1 MDERRIAQTAG
12 IALKIA
18 KKFAGRSTWSQK
30 TKGPGI
36 YAPLKRWS
44 QKGHSKLTTAFMHKV
59 QHAKEHREEAER
71 RQQSRGHASRT
82 PTEEHQRASK
92 APQKAPKAPQDQEAQ
107 KPHKAAKIHAVGSI
121 GSIGSIRSAKTNH
134 EKSHSSTQ
142 AAQHKQPH
150 QFDAKAPKATQ
161 IEKKSR

>member
-1 MDERRIAQTAG
+1 MLNAHGKTAKAKDKSPPLAGSQLVRRRLSQLIPANNNPNKKYHQKMDERRIAQTAG

-30 TKGPGI
+30 SKGPGI

-44 QKGHSKLTTAFMHKV
+44 KKGHSKLTTAFMHKV

-82 PTEEHQRASK
+82 PTEERQRASK
-92 APQKAPKAPQDQEAQ
+92 APQKAP
-107 KPHKAAKIHAVGSI
+107 
-121 GSIGSIRSAKTNH
+121 
-134 EKSHSSTQ
+134 
-142 AAQHKQPH
+142 
-150 QFDAKAPKATQ
+150 
-161 IEKKSR
+161 

>member
-1 MDERRIAQTAG
+1 
-12 IALKIA
+12 
-18 KKFAGRSTWSQK
+18 
-30 TKGPGI
+30 
-36 YAPLKRWS
+36 
-44 QKGHSKLTTAFMHKV
+44 MHKV

-82 PTEEHQRASK
+82 PTEERQRASK
-92 APQKAPKAPQDQEAQ
+92 APQKAQQKAQKDQEAQ
-107 KPHKAAKIHAVGSI
+107 RPHKAAKIHAVGSI
-121 GSIGSIRSAKTNH
+121 GSIEPIGSAKTGH

-142 AAQHKQPH
+142 AAQRKQPH